1 MSKLRVESFTISL
14 DGFGAGPDQDIN
26 NPLGIGGTSLHA
38 WALST
43 RTFQKNLF
51 GSDGESAGI
60 DEDFAARGFQ
70 NIGAW
75 MRATSPSTAAPR
87 RPAQVCRSIEYHV
100 TRPTLAPLV
109 VLLLL
114 VLMEAIRTKLV
125 VSGAVPANGFNPEN
139 SNLSPFMQRL
149 ARAHANCLEGLPVF
163 GGLMLVAVV
172 AGRSA
177 VTDPLAGVLFG
188 ARVVQSCIHLAST
201 SSPAVSARFTAF
213 AVQVGIAV
221 YWAIRL
227 HGT

>member
-1 MSKLRVESFTISL
+1 MSSTLIAL
-14 DGFGAGPDQDIN
+14 LGF
-26 NPLGIGGTSLHA
+26 
-38 WALST
+38 LSWT
-43 RTFQKNLF
+43 
-51 GSDGESAGI
+51 
-60 DEDFAARGFQ
+60 
-70 NIGAW
+70 
-75 MRATSPSTAAPR
+75 
-87 RPAQVCRSIEYHV
+87 
-100 TRPTLAPLV
+100 
-109 VLLLL
+109 LLLL

-177 VTDPLAGVLFG
+177 VTDPLAWVLLG